1 VSPDTYCEHSV
12 LYRDAFLWVGRAQGC
27 LAGRRDSRRAAIR
40 MDDQPELPSSKPSV
54 QSVSLQAQRPVGGRD
69 SRYLLYMLPTLG
81 TDTVRRYGL
90 CSLYWGLR
98 RGLCWASG
106 CQPHFVTS
114 SIVLP
119 SHQSSLPLAF
129 PRLVAV
135 APCSSRAAPACLC
148 RTGPALG
155 GAEIVW
161 ANGRR
166 GDDHRGHSSTW
177 GSLSVD
183 MHKGASVLS
192 EYGDVEQRTA
202 PYGFSSFL
210 ARANSLRVGGK
221 NVPRW
226 DYQCKICVRGR
237 DP

>member
-1 VSPDTYCEHSV
+1 
-12 LYRDAFLWVGRAQGC
+12 
-27 LAGRRDSRRAAIR
+27 

-135 APCSSRAAPACLC
+135 APCSSRAAPAVCAGRAQLWVAQRACGRMGGEEMTTAGTAQRGEAC
-148 RTGPALG
+148 RSTCTREL
-155 GAEIVW
+155 
-161 ANGRR
+161 R
-166 GDDHRGHSSTW
+166 SSRSTEM
-177 GSLSVD
+177 SNKEL
-183 MHKGASVLS
+183 HL
-192 EYGDVEQRTA
+192 TA
-202 PYGFSSFL
+202 FL